1 MLSKIFTGLA
11 IGLSPLFKSKLSQIK
26 SKLFLTYLLTMT
38 AIVGVAGACVYEIMA
53 FHLRQQF
60 EKSAIKLASN
70 AAAML
75 ELIKHEHEEYF
86 TENDLYLKLSDL
98 LREDLGKKDKIIQ
111 NLYGEGIS
119 VEWWNEKQQVLV
131 KEGEVKDEWR
141 LAYENKITKHYDYKR
156 RLFSLILPVKR
167 DSNSEIIGYIKVTE
181 STINLDENLFWL
193 KWGVVTGGLF
203 SLSLIIIGSSFL
215 SQQSIQPI
223 LASFQEL
230 KQFTADISHEL
241 RNPLTVIQSTAQ
253 ILLENADELKPAN
266 QQKIKIIASAAKEM
280 KCLTEDLLLLVR
292 IDKEILDAE
301 KQFRLLPID
310 EICEDLVEMFTPL
323 AESKQITLQYHTQLQ
338 SQPQVW
344 GNASNLQ
351 RLVGNILS
359 NAIEYNYPGGEVKL
373 TVKQKSTWVIVEVE
387 DTGIGIPETELKYL
401 FQRFWRG
408 EKAKQFRQQGSG
420 LGLAIAHKIVKQHGG
435 RILVTSQVGK
445 GSIFSIHLPL
455 ASR

>member
-1 MLSKIFTGLA
+1 
-11 IGLSPLFKSKLSQIK
+11 
-26 SKLFLTYLLTMT
+26 
-38 AIVGVAGACVYEIMA
+38 
-53 FHLRQQF
+53 
-60 EKSAIKLASN
+60 
-70 AAAML
+70 
-75 ELIKHEHEEYF
+75 
-86 TENDLYLKLSDL
+86 
-98 LREDLGKKDKIIQ
+98 
-111 NLYGEGIS
+111 
-119 VEWWNEKQQVLV
+119 
-131 KEGEVKDEWR
+131 
-141 LAYENKITKHYDYKR
+141 
-156 RLFSLILPVKR
+156 
-167 DSNSEIIGYIKVTE
+167 
-181 STINLDENLFWL
+181 
-193 KWGVVTGGLF
+193 
-203 SLSLIIIGSSFL
+203 
-215 SQQSIQPI
+215 
-223 LASFQEL
+223 
-230 KQFTADISHEL
+230 
-241 RNPLTVIQSTAQ
+241 
-253 ILLENADELKPAN
+253 
-266 QQKIKIIASAAKEM
+266 M

-310 EICEDLVEMFTPL
+310 EICEDLVEMFIPL